1 MLEEYVITL
10 KNRNDLEEFYKD
22 METLRATAYNCMPE
36 RAVSC
41 KQRRPISRNTHY
53 LLTADEAE
61 QLRQDPRIL
70 AVMPVKLEIA
80 AIKPLYTQT
89 GNFDKS
95 ATDRATDVNWG
106 LLRCIEGLQRTNWGS
121 NGTANQ
127 SASIQF
133 NASGKHVDVVIIDG
147 HIDPAHPEYAVNPDG
162 SGGTRVIQLN
172 WFNLNNSAD
181 LLDDDNAALLS
192 SNYVY
197 TPYIGGTGL
206 TGDNNHGAHVAG
218 TVAGNTQGW
227 ARSANIYN
235 INPYGTNPNTLAQLI
250 MWDYIRAFHLNK
262 AVNPETGRKNPTIC
276 NGSYGSSFI
285 HPFDYGSFTTGP
297 ITRVT
302 YRGVTVGDGVTA
314 LTNQQLLDNGIY
326 ASGGVAEI
334 PFYIPSVAADI
345 EDAIEDGIIVVAS
358 AGNEYQ
364 KIDVVGGVDYNN
376 TYQATIDGFNYTLP
390 YHRGTTPGAVPG
402 VICVGAVGS
411 TVNETKAVFSNCG
424 PRIDV
429 YAPGQNIN
437 SGKHSGGVADPR
449 NTSYT
454 LDKISGTSMSS
465 PQVCGVLACALEIY
479 PNMTPAQAMNYIKT
493 YGKNGQMT
501 DTGGGASDVTSLQG
515 SDNRY
520 LFAKKER
527 PDNGKSVPNHNYF
540 IRPSSG
546 AVYPRTRIK
555 RYR

>member
-1 MLEEYVITL
+1 MLEEYIITL
-10 KNRNDLEEFYKD
+10 KNKDDLEEFYKD
-22 METLRATAYNCMPE
+22 MEILRPTPYNCMPE
-36 RAVSC
+36 RAVPC
-41 KQRRPISRNTHY
+41 ERRRSISRNTHY
-53 LLTADEAE
+53 LLTSDEAE
-61 QLRQDPRIL
+61 VLRNDPRIE
-70 AVMPVKLEIA
+70 AVMLVKVELA

-106 LLRCIEGLQRTNWGS
+106 LLRCIEGAQRTNWGS

-127 SASIQF
+127 NASIQF

-162 SGGTRVIQLN
+162 SGGSRVVQLN
-172 WFNLNNSAD
+172 WFLLNSTAD
-181 LLDDDNAALLS
+181 LLDNDNASLLS
-192 SNYVY
+192 SDYVY
-197 TPYIGGTGL
+197 TPYIGSTDL

-218 TVAGNTQGW
+218 TAAGNTQGW

-235 INPYGTNPNTLAQLI
+235 INPYGTNPNSLASLI

-262 AVNPETGRKNPTIC
+262 SVNPVTGRKNPTIC

-297 ITRVT
+297 INRVT
-302 YRGVTVGDGVTA
+302 YRGTTVGDGVTA

-326 ASGGVAEI
+326 AVDGEAEI
-334 PFYIPSVAADI
+334 PFYSASVAADI
-345 EDAIEDGIIVVAS
+345 EDAIADGIIVVAA

-364 KIDVVGGVDYNN
+364 KIDVVGGTDYNN
-376 TYQATIDGFNYTLP
+376 TYRALIDGTNFTLA

-437 SGKHSGGVADPR
+437 SSKHSGGVTDPR
-449 NTSYT
+449 NTSYR
-454 LDKISGTSMSS
+454 LDKINGTSMAS
-465 PQVCGVLACALEIY
+465 PQVCGILACALEIY
-479 PNMTPAQAMNYIKT
+479 PNMTPAQAMQYIKI
-493 YGKNGQMT
+493 YGKTGQMT
-501 DTGGGASDVTSLQG
+501 DTGGTANDTTSLQG

-527 PDNGKSVPNHNYF
+527 PDSGNVFPKQDYF
-540 IRPSSG
+540 LRPTG
-546 AVYPRTRIK
+546 GTVYPRTRIK
-555 RYR
+555 RYL

>member
-1 MLEEYVITL
+1 MLEEYIVTL
-10 KNRNDLEEFYKD
+10 KNREDLEDFYQD
-22 METLRATAYNCMPE
+22 METLKSTPYNCMPE
-36 RAVSC
+36 RAVPC
-41 KQRRPISRNTHY
+41 DLRRPISRNTHY
-53 LLTADEAE
+53 SLTAEEAE
-61 QLRQDPRIL
+61 ILRNDPRIE
-70 AVMPVKLEIA
+70 AVMPVKLELA

-95 ATDRATDVNWG
+95 FVDRATDVNWG
-106 LLRCIEGLQRTNWGS
+106 LLRCIEGSQRTNWGS

-127 SASIQF
+127 SATIQF
-133 NASGKHVDVVIIDG
+133 NATGKHVDVVVIDG
-147 HIDPAHPEYAVNPDG
+147 HIDPLHPEYAVNSNGTGG
-162 SGGTRVIQLN
+162 SRVIQLN
-172 WFNLNNSAD
+172 WFDLNAAAD
-181 LLDDDNAALLS
+181 LLDNDNASLLS

-197 TPYIGGTGL
+197 TPYIGSSDL

-218 TVAGNTQGW
+218 TIAGNTQGW

-235 INPYGTNPNTLAQLI
+235 INPYGTNPNTLASLI
-250 MWDYIRAFHLNK
+250 MWDYIRAFHRNK
-262 AVNPETGRKNPTIC
+262 SVNLDTGRKNPTIC

-285 HPFDYGSFTTGP
+285 HPFDYGSFETGP

-302 YRGVTVGDGVTA
+302 YRGVTVGDGVNA

-326 ASGGVAEI
+326 AVGGVAEI
-334 PFYIPSVAADI
+334 PFYSASVAADI
-345 EDAIEDGIIVVAS
+345 QDAIADGIIVVAS

-364 KIDVVGGVDYNN
+364 KIDVPGGIDYNN
-376 TYQATIDGFNYTLP
+376 TYRAEIDTNTFTLA

-437 SGKHSGGVADPR
+437 SSKHSGGVVDPR
-449 NTSYT
+449 NTNYT
-454 LDKISGTSMSS
+454 LDKISGTSMAS
-465 PQVCGVLACALEIY
+465 PQVCGILACALETY
-479 PNMTPAQAMNYIKT
+479 PNMTPTQAMQYIKA
-493 YGKNGQMT
+493 YGKTSQIT
-501 DTGGGASDVTSLQG
+501 DTGGDAADTTSLQG

-527 PDNGKSVPNHNYF
+527 PDSGKAVPNQNYF
-540 IRPSSG
+540 IRPTSG

-555 RYR
+555 RHR

>member
-10 KNRNDLEEFYKD
+10 KNKEDLEEFYKD
-22 METLRATAYNCMPE
+22 MEILRPTPYNCMPE
-36 RAVSC
+36 RAVPC
-41 KQRRPISRNTHY
+41 ERRRPISRNTHY
-53 LLTADEAE
+53 LLTAEEAE

-95 ATDRATDVNWG
+95 ATDRATDINWG
-106 LLRCIEGLQRTNWGS
+106 LLRCIEGSQRPNWGS
-121 NGTANQ
+121 NETANQ

-181 LLDDDNAALLS
+181 LLDNDNAALLS

-197 TPYIGGTGL
+197 TPYIGGTDL

-235 INPYGTNPNTLAQLI
+235 INPYGTNPNTLSSLI

-285 HPFDYGSFTTGP
+285 HPFNYGSFTTGP
-297 ITRVT
+297 ITQVT
-302 YRGVTVGDGVTA
+302 YRGATVGNGVTA

-326 ASGGVAEI
+326 ASGGTAEI
-334 PFYIPSVAADI
+334 PFYSASVAADI
-345 EDAIEDGIIVVAS
+345 QDAIADGIIVVAA

-364 KIDVVGGVDYNN
+364 KIDVPGGVDYNN
-376 TYQATIDGFNYTLP
+376 TYRAEIDSIAYTLL

-402 VICVGAVGS
+402 VICVGSVGP
-411 TVNETKAVFSNCG
+411 TVRETKSVFSNCG

-429 YAPGQNIN
+429 YAPGHNIN
-437 SGKHSGGVADPR
+437 SSKHTGGVVDPR
-449 NTSYT
+449 NTNYT
-454 LDKISGTSMSS
+454 LDKINGTSMAS

-493 YGKNGQMT
+493 FGKTGQMT
-501 DTGGGASDVTSLQG
+501 DTGGGTSDITSLQG

>member
-36 RAVSC
+36 RAVPC
-41 KQRRPISRNTHY
+41 EQRRPISRNTHY
-53 LLTADEAE
+53 LLTAEEAE
-61 QLRQDPRIL
+61 QLRQDPRIIS
-70 AVMPVKLEIA
+70 VMPVKLEIA

-95 ATDRATDVNWG
+95 FTDRATDVNWG
-106 LLRCIEGLQRTNWGS
+106 LLRCIEGSQRSNWGS

-181 LLDDDNAALLS
+181 LLDNDNAALLS

-197 TPYIGGTGL
+197 TPYIGGTNL

-285 HPFDYGSFTTGP
+285 YPFDYGSFTTGA
-297 ITRVT
+297 ITQVT
-302 YRGVTVGDGVTA
+302 YRGSTVGDGVTA

-326 ASGGVAEI
+326 ASSGVAEI
-334 PFYIPSVAADI
+334 PFYSASVAADI

-364 KIDVVGGVDYNN
+364 KIDVVGGTDYNN
-376 TYQATIDGFNYTLP
+376 TYRAEIDSIEYILP

-411 TVNETKAVFSNCG
+411 TINETKAVFSNCG
-424 PRIDV
+424 PRVDV

-437 SGKHSGGVADPR
+437 SSKHSGGVVDPR
-449 NTSYT
+449 NTNYT

-479 PNMTPAQAMNYIKT
+479 PDMSPAQAMNYIKT
-493 YGKNGQMT
+493 FGKIGQMT
-501 DTGGGASDVTSLQG
+501 DTGGGASDTTSLQG

>member
-36 RAVSC
+36 RAVPC
-41 KQRRPISRNTHY
+41 ERRRPISRNTHY
-53 LLTADEAE
+53 LLTSEEAE
-61 QLRQDPRIL
+61 ILRNDPRIE
-70 AVMPVKLEIA
+70 AVMPVKVELA

-106 LLRCIEGLQRTNWGS
+106 LLRCIEGAQRTNWGS

-127 SASIQF
+127 NALIQF

-147 HIDPAHPEYAVNPDG
+147 HIDPGNPEFAINADG
-162 SGGTRVIQLN
+162 TGGTRIIQLN

-181 LLDDDNAALLS
+181 LLDNDNAALLD

-197 TPYIGGTGL
+197 TPYIGSAAL
-206 TGDNNHGAHVAG
+206 TVDNNHGAHIAG

-227 ARSANIYN
+227 TRSANIYN
-235 INPYGTNPNTLAQLI
+235 ISPYPSNPNSLAQLI

-262 AVNPETGRKNPTIC
+262 TINPETGRKNPTIC
-276 NGSYGSSFI
+276 NGSYGTGFI
-285 HPFDYGSFTTGP
+285 HPFDYGSFTTGA

-302 YRGVTVGDGVTA
+302 YRAVTVGDGVTA

-326 ASGGVAEI
+326 AVGGVAEI
-334 PFYIPSVAADI
+334 PFYSASVAADI
-345 EDAIEDGIIVVAS
+345 EDAIADGIIVVAA
-358 AGNEYQ
+358 AGNESQ
-364 KIDVVGGVDYNN
+364 KIDIPGGIDYNN
-376 TYQATIDGFNYTLP
+376 TYRATIDGSNFELL

-402 VICVGAVGS
+402 VVCVGAVGS
-411 TVNETKAVFSNCG
+411 TLNETKAVFSNCG

-437 SGKHSGGVADPR
+437 STQHTGGVNDPR
-449 NTSYT
+449 NSNYK
-454 LDKISGTSMSS
+454 LVKSSGTSVSG
-465 PQVCGVLACALEIY
+465 PQVCGILACALEIY
-479 PNMTPAQAMNYIKT
+479 PNMSPAQAMQYIKT
-493 YGKNGQMT
+493 YGKTGQMT
-501 DTGGGASDVTSLQG
+501 DTGGTANDTTSLQG

-527 PDNGKSVPNHNYF
+527 PDSGKSVPNHNYF